1 MTHRDIGQ
9 LETSRC
15 SSAVLSF
22 VRSAGGTWEV
32 KRREF
37 ITLLAGAAAAW
48 PLTARAQQSTVPVI
62 GFLGAGSAGGSPH
75 TVRIIRES
83 LTAAGF
89 IEGRNVS
96 VDYRWAEGQ
105 YDQLPA
111 MAADL
116 VRRQVAV
123 IITIPGPAARAA
135 KAATATIPIVF
146 MIDDD
151 PVKLGLVESLARPG
165 GNATGVNFFIA
176 ELGGK
181 QLGLV
186 RELVPQAARIGL
198 LVNPNN
204 ANAESVIGNVTA
216 AASGVEIKVVQ
227 ARDSRE
233 IEVAFA
239 ALARDR
245 VDALL
250 VGADPFFYSRRVQ
263 LATHATRHAIPAVYS
278 VRECADV
285 GGLMSYGTSLTE
297 VHRQIGAYVGRIL
310 KGAKPAD
317 LPVVQSIKFE
327 LVINL
332 ATARALGLEVPATL
346 LARADEVIE

>member
-1 MTHRDIGQ
+1 MVV
-9 LETSRC
+9 EPM
-15 SSAVLSF
+15 
-22 VRSAGGTWEV
+22 
-32 KRREF
+32 RRRQF
-37 ITLLAGAAAAW
+37 ITLLGGAAATW
-48 PLTARAQQSTVPVI
+48 PVSARAQQSTMPII
-62 GFLGAGSAGGSPH
+62 GFLGGGSTGGSPQ
-75 TVRIIRES
+75 TGRIIRQS
-83 LTAAGF
+83 LTEAGF
-89 IEGRNVS
+89 IEGRNIS

-105 YDQLPA
+105 YDRLPA

-123 IITIPGPAARAA
+123 ILAIPAPAARAA
-135 KAATATIPIVF
+135 RAATATIPIVF

-204 ANAESVIGNVTA
+204 ANAETVTENVTA

-233 IEVAFA
+233 IEIAFA

-250 VGADPFFYSRRVQ
+250 VGPDPFFYSRRVQ
-263 LATHATRHAIPAVYS
+263 LATQAMRDRLPAIYPL
-278 VRECADV
+278 REFAEV
-285 GGLMSYGTSLTE
+285 GGLMTYGTSLTE
-297 VHRQIGAYVGRIL
+297 AHRQIGAYVGRIL

-317 LPVVQSIKFE
+317 LPVVQSTKFE

-332 ATARALGLEVPATL
+332 ATARALGLEVPAIL
-346 LARADEVIE
+346 LARVNAVIE